1 MLKGLH
7 QEGAATSP
15 GMVTSLECTALIRVA
30 GVALVGEQLGREYA
44 GIANVQ
50 MKATVCWGA
59 ASDHVC
65 GGVSVHTRH

>member
-1 MLKGLH
+1 MQERAQGWLH
-7 QEGAATSP
+7 PLS
-15 GMVTSLECTALIRVA
+15 VLHSFVLA

-50 MKATVCWGA
+50 MKVTVCWGA